1 LQRYLISF
9 KNIFNLEIKIFFALL
24 SIRRVVNNKLVFEL
38 NLKYKKLSKDLL
50 YTIKNSKI
58 NIVNKQTFNNNINLY
73 KLKKSKIN
81 N

>member
-38 NLKYKKLSKDLL
+38 NLNYKKLSKDLL

>member
-1 LQRYLISF
+1 MQRYLISF